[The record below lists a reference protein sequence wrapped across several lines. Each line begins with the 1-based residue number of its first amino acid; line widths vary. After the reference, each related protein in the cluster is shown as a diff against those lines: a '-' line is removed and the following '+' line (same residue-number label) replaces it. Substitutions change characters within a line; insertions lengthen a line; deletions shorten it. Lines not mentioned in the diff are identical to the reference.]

1 MSVAQATCSR
11 MKREKVVALQALD
24 WQSVWYW
31 QQSIDSQG
39 GGLNHFN
46 LAEVSLVWL
55 PWPLGTAPP
64 YPTAWRHVDHGL
76 LWWHT
81 FSQTQ
86 EGIMSPCGR
95 AGVPRCMGRWPRFRL
110 VKQSRLWWNLVI
122 CVKTSPDYT
131 MADMWETLALPLQ
144 QQSATTAL
152 PETAWTRGVE
162 ERRQYFWWN
171 ARGICSREAAGLLQW
186 AFSKKVCK
194 KDESFEK
201 KQRPRGSWMRPWPKN
216 GPLGRSR
223 RIALGS
229 ANRSFNRYSM
239 RIPTLFCPQA
249 CIFSENVR
257 KKCLGPDWW
266 CEAAFDM
273 HLSWG
278 LTARYGR
285 QDHQTQPFSLSHPG
299 YDLWFFRCQKI
310 KSTSMQ
316 ACYR

>member
-86 EGIMSPCGR
+86 EGIMSPVGGLECHDAWGGDH
-95 AGVPRCMGRWPRFRL
+95 ASVWWSKVALMKPRYLR
-110 VKQSRLWWNLVI
+110 Q
-122 CVKTSPDYT
+122 TSPDYT
-131 MADMWETLALPLQ
+131 KADMWETLALPLQ

-152 PETAWTRGVE
+152 PETAWTRALRSGVNTFDGMLGGYAAQKPQAFCNE
-162 ERRQYFWWN
+162 PSARRF
-171 ARGICSREAAGLLQW
+171 ARKMKALR
-186 AFSKKVCK
+186 
-194 KDESFEK
+194 

-239 RIPTLFCPQA
+239 RIPTFVLPPGMYFFRECEEEVLR
-249 CIFSENVR
+249 SRLVVR
-257 KKCLGPDWW
+257 GGLRHASKLRTDSPIWSTRPPNS
-266 CEAAFDM
+266 AF
-273 HLSWG
+273 LLVTSWIW
-278 LTARYGR
+278 
-285 QDHQTQPFSLSHPG
+285 PMV
-299 YDLWFFRCQKI
+299 FRCQKI

>member
-1 MSVAQATCSR
+1 MFSYEARKGSCTASTWLAISLILAAEHRLPGWRFESLQLSGSQSC
-11 MKREKVVALQALD
+11 MVALTSRNGSSISNRVTPRWSWIALVAHLLAD
-24 WQSVWYW
+24 A
-31 QQSIDSQG
+31 G
-39 GGLNHFN
+39 G
-46 LAEVSLVWL
+46 
-55 PWPLGTAPP
+55 
-64 YPTAWRHVDHGL
+64 YHV
-76 LWWHT
+76 T
-81 FSQTQ
+81 
-86 EGIMSPCGR
+86 CGR

-110 VKQSRLWWNLVI
+110 VKQSSFDETSLFASNISRLHHGGHVGDIGVATAATKCHNR
-122 CVKTSPDYT
+122 TSGNSLD
-131 MADMWETLALPLQ
+131 
-144 QQSATTAL
+144 S
-152 PETAWTRGVE
+152 GVE

-239 RIPTLFCPQA
+239 RIPTFVLPPGMYFFRECEEEVLR
-249 CIFSENVR
+249 SRLVVR
-257 KKCLGPDWW
+257 GGLRHASKLRTDSPIWSTRPPNS
-266 CEAAFDM
+266 AF
-273 HLSWG
+273 LLVTSWIW
-278 LTARYGR
+278 
-285 QDHQTQPFSLSHPG
+285 PMV
-299 YDLWFFRCQKI
+299 FRCQKI